1 MGQLLAGHGLLIAA
15 MHMGSPIVDD
25 VTQLLYANAGLA
37 AAVRDGSVGRRAPA
51 RCGSSPKWW

>member
-37 AAVRDGSVGRRAPA
+37 AAVRDGSVETVEVSDGLHRAH
-51 RCGSSPKWW
+51 

>member
-15 MHMGSPIVDD
+15 MQMGSPIVDD

-37 AAVRDGSVGRRAPA
+37 AAVRDGSVETVEVSGGSHRAH
-51 RCGSSPKWW
+51 